1 MRASFC
7 VSNVGTIVSSSVC
20 GGVVVLGTAD
30 GASAWANN
38 AVGVARIENATH
50 KLPEVPQSD
59 LIPKSESAL
68 ICEWR

>member
-38 AVGVARIENATH
+38 AVGVARIENAMH
-50 KLPEVPQSD
+50 KLPQVARSD
-59 LIPKSESAL
+59 LIQKKSAL
-68 ICEWR
+68 ICEWS